1 MDEESHAIDPPQISL
16 PICDDDNQQHKCS
29 SSLWAFSTDEDERL
43 PTVRGMKFSAFEGGV
58 RVASFV
64 SGGALPA
71 SRRGKSADGLV
82 HIADW

>member
-1 MDEESHAIDPPQISL
+1 MAGSANNISL
-16 PICDDDNQQHKCS
+16 PICDDQQHQCP
-29 SSLWAFSTDEDERL
+29 SSLWAFSADEDERL
-43 PTVRGMKFSAFEGGV
+43 RTVRGMKFSAFEGGV

-82 HIADW
+82 HIADWCDQT

>member
-1 MDEESHAIDPPQISL
+1 
-16 PICDDDNQQHKCS
+16 
-29 SSLWAFSTDEDERL
+29 
-43 PTVRGMKFSAFEGGV
+43 MKFSAFEGGV

-82 HIADW
+82 HIADWCDQT

>member
-1 MDEESHAIDPPQISL
+1 
-16 PICDDDNQQHKCS
+16 
-29 SSLWAFSTDEDERL
+29 
-43 PTVRGMKFSAFEGGV
+43 MKFSAFEGGV

-82 HIADW
+82 HIADWYG